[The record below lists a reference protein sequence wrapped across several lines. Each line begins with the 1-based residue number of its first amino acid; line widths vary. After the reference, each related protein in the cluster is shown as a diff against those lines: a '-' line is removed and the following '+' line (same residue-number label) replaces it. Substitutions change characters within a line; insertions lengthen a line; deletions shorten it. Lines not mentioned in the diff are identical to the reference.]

1 MMSCQC
7 SILLQSPDLTPSDV
21 WALEVGVEEHVEV
34 EGRLLAGVVDADVE
48 VELLLPQ
55 DDPVGDA
62 ELVLGR
68 RGANLGQAQKV
79 LEL

>member
-1 MMSCQC
+1 MMFGQY
-7 SILLQSPDLTPSDV
+7 SILKLFPDLTPSDV
-21 WALEVGVEEHVEV
+21 WALEVRVEEDVEV
-34 EGRLLAGVVDADVE
+34 KGRLLAGVVDADVE

-68 RGANLGQAQKV
+68 NHANLGQVRKGKTT
-79 LEL
+79 